1 MQTAFVAACG
11 LGLLLLYVSL
21 RLILRPKHIDFDAM
35 DGSTFERFCAELLK
49 KNGYRKVR
57 LTEATGD
64 HGIDIL
70 ADKDGVRY
78 AIQCKCY
85 EGKVGNKAVQEAY
98 SGRDIYEADR
108 AVVLINNYFTP
119 QAEED
124 AEALGVLLWD
134 REALLY
140 LMRHG
145 G

>member
-57 LTEATGD
+57 LTEATSD

-85 EGKVGNKAVQEAY
+85 EGKVGK
-98 SGRDIYEADR
+98 ADR

>member
-1 MQTAFVAACG
+1 
-11 LGLLLLYVSL
+11 
-21 RLILRPKHIDFDAM
+21 M